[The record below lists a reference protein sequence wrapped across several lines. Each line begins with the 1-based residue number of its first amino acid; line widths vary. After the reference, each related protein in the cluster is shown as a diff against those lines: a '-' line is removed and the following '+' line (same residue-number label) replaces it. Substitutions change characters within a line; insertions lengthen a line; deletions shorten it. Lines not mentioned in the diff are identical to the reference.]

1 MAQSF
6 TAEEVREATYN
17 SCLYNDIKL
26 LRAVMK
32 EPSFDPNIKSANG
45 WTPLTNASIRGNFL
59 CSCCLLSDS
68 AIQIDKKNAWGG
80 TPLFLACQENQIQM
94 VTILIQKGADVNTL
108 NGPDEQ
114 TPLGIL
120 ITSTPVEKGSA
131 SSIEIMKILLA
142 SGADVNRCGN
152 DGITPLIDACEYNN
166 LEAVQLLVSS
176 GANVDL
182 LCGNNGGG
190 TPLYLAAKRG
200 NYEIV
205 EFLISKGADINTPQ
219 CCSVLWGASLEGH
232 LKIVRLLL
240 SLGADVNS
248 EHQINGA
255 SPLYIACEKC
265 QYDVVKELIHYGAD
279 VNQKNYEMD
288 SPLMT
293 ATQHGNEKICRL
305 LINNGAQMSGEG
317 LRMDCVDLAN
327 GMGHSDIAA
336 LLSRRMQ
343 TCAYCGINAAQAK
356 AAKKSKLFHK
366 EEEDIKQREK
376 VLSSLKFRSDFLA
389 VVDKATINRA
399 VEELDKLNTLV
410 IEIEQKEKILRSKKK
425 ELLKKVKN
433 QKGLKKSLSKCSGC
447 GETFYCSPSHQK
459 MHWKETHKKECKMLQ
474 KKETKKT
481 THPLELFYRNLGF
494 HVRIFH
500 PDFIGEKEFN
510 DLLGTPV
517 NRKTLSNMQEIRQN
531 NCGEKVVLLE
541 QGSDIPL
548 LIFVGGLLS
557 DNDDTVQK
565 ETKTNDETAATDAT
579 DATNAKE
586 TKSTIGNDETAA
598 TAAKDALRLGTA
610 RLKTWSEHPSPP
622 LMHTGGST
630 PMVRSFSFA
639 YKKDNQYDSSS
650 GLCTQHSLPLISQRS
665 TLVNNRSIVDTEFS
679 PLIKYL
685 DSSFNKYVPK
695 NVTDAMR
702 STMNRCHNKWAVV
715 PDTMFTTLGVHV
727 NFPQHYHKDLVDVKD
742 ALACV
747 CYHIKN
753 EGEGGEL
760 VLPELGLYVRP
771 KHGDVIYWRTTHV
784 IHGVAPFI
792 EDSEL
797 ERTSWVMFQ
806 TEDCK
811 IGCVTCSGR

>member
-1 MAQSF
+1 
-6 TAEEVREATYN
+6 
-17 SCLYNDIKL
+17 
-26 LRAVMK
+26 
-32 EPSFDPNIKSANG
+32 
-45 WTPLTNASIRGNFL
+45 
-59 CSCCLLSDS
+59 
-68 AIQIDKKNAWGG
+68 
-80 TPLFLACQENQIQM
+80 
-94 VTILIQKGADVNTL
+94 
-108 NGPDEQ
+108 
-114 TPLGIL
+114 
-120 ITSTPVEKGSA
+120 
-131 SSIEIMKILLA
+131 
-142 SGADVNRCGN
+142 
-152 DGITPLIDACEYNN
+152 
-166 LEAVQLLVSS
+166 
-176 GANVDL
+176 
-182 LCGNNGGG
+182 
-190 TPLYLAAKRG
+190 
-200 NYEIV
+200 
-205 EFLISKGADINTPQ
+205 
-219 CCSVLWGASLEGH
+219 
-232 LKIVRLLL
+232 
-240 SLGADVNS
+240 
-248 EHQINGA
+248 
-255 SPLYIACEKC
+255 
-265 QYDVVKELIHYGAD
+265 
-279 VNQKNYEMD
+279 
-288 SPLMT
+288 
-293 ATQHGNEKICRL
+293 
-305 LINNGAQMSGEG
+305 
-317 LRMDCVDLAN
+317 
-327 GMGHSDIAA
+327 
-336 LLSRRMQ
+336 
-343 TCAYCGINAAQAK
+343 
-356 AAKKSKLFHK
+356 
-366 EEEDIKQREK
+366 
-376 VLSSLKFRSDFLA
+376 
-389 VVDKATINRA
+389 
-399 VEELDKLNTLV
+399 
-410 IEIEQKEKILRSKKK
+410 
-425 ELLKKVKN
+425 
-433 QKGLKKSLSKCSGC
+433 
-447 GETFYCSPSHQK
+447 
-459 MHWKETHKKECKMLQ
+459 
-474 KKETKKT
+474 
-481 THPLELFYRNLGF
+481 
-494 HVRIFH
+494 
-500 PDFIGEKEFN
+500 
-510 DLLGTPV
+510 
-517 NRKTLSNMQEIRQN
+517 MQEIRQN

-557 DNDDTVQK
+557 DTVQK

-586 TKSTIGNDETAA
+586 TKSNDETAA

-727 NFPQHYHKDLVDVKD
+727 NFPQHYHKDLVDVND

-797 ERTSWVMFQ
+797 ERTSWVTFQ

-811 IGCVTCSGR
+811 IGCVTCSGSKVI